1 MATAI
6 TSLTETVR
14 AFWAAQAVGDAE
26 TARMLMADDV
36 EWTVV
41 GRHAA
46 VARTYRGVEA
56 FFGELI
62 AALGR
67 TFEPGS
73 AVMDI
78 RGVYEDAA
86 QSTVVTHLYETART
100 RTGLDFENDIVTIM
114 TVEDGRITNCREFM
128 DLHEVRR
135 TFGDEPATKPV
146 HARE

>member
-1 MATAI
+1 M
-6 TSLTETVR
+6 TEIVR
-14 AFWAAQAVGDAE
+14 AFWTAQAAGDAE
-26 TARMLMADDV
+26 AARTLMADDV
-36 EWTVV
+36 VWAVV

-62 AALGR
+62 TTLSR

-78 RGVYEDAA
+78 RDMYEDAA

-100 RTGLDFENDIVTIM
+100 RTGLNFENDIVTIM
-114 TVEDGRITNCREFM
+114 TVKDGRITHCREFM

-135 TFGDEPATKPV
+135 TFGDEPATRPV
-146 HARE
+146 NAQE